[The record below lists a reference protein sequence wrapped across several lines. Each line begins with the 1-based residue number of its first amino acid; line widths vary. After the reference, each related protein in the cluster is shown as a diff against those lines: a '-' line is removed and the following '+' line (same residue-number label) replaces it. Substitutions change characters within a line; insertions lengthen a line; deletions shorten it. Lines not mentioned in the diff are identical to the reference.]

1 VLPLGIFDDVS
12 LAVERTDGVE
22 ELASVYTVVENVLA
36 VLVHGMLEVTEIG
49 MVVVFET
56 FLIRGSLPISCC
68 SVEDELVPNI
78 EVVIMLVYTVHAL
91 VVDEIQVMQMV
102 SIFKEGSG

>member
-1 VLPLGIFDDVS
+1 MLRLGIFDDVG

-22 ELASVYTVVENVLA
+22 TLASVYTVVENVWA

-49 MVVVFET
+49 MVVEFET

-68 SVEDELVPNI
+68 CVEDELVPNI
-78 EVVIMLVYTVHAL
+78 EVVIVLVYNVLAL
-91 VVDEIQVMQMV
+91 VDAIQVMQIV
-102 SIFKEGSG
+102 SIFKER